1 MSSKLTL
8 VVGGVAAVLM
18 LALAGILLVVVSGGD
33 GDGES
38 TDRATP
44 ASKTAD
50 DADAGGP
57 AASGELRIRGD
68 DPLVLDPAVI
78 QDAGSAFYAVEIF
91 SGLVRLDRDLQLQ
104 PDVAERWDVSPDGK
118 TYTFYID
125 PRATFHDG
133 RPVLAGDVKA
143 SWERALSPDTA
154 SVVAE
159 NFLGDIVGAKDLSRG
174 RAGAISGVRV
184 VDDATIEVTIDAPK
198 QYFLFKLAYT
208 TAFIVDTE
216 QITANPRRWTQKP
229 NGTGPFKLKEWKLGE
244 RLVLEAYDRHHLGAP
259 KLKTVRVELSGGS
272 ALVAYED
279 GDIDVTGVGLDDLE
293 RIQDPSDPL
302 NDEYQTVQR
311 QSIDYIGFNV
321 NTPPFDDPKVRQA
334 FALAVDRE
342 KIAEVILKSAIPVA
356 TGVLP
361 PGVPGYTPTEKT
373 YPYDPERAKQLL
385 SESKYADNL
394 GEITL
399 AESGAG
405 ATVGPTTEAIIQYWK
420 DNLGVDVQIQQAE
433 SATFFEDIDEGRY
446 QMFHLGWIMDYP
458 DPEDILDILFH
469 SKSRQNSTRYSN
481 AEVDAKLEQARTEAD
496 TEKRLALYQEIEKF
510 VIDDAVWMPM
520 FFDVGHVLVKP
531 YVKNYIFPPL
541 VIEKFR
547 DVEVNR

>member
-8 VVGGVAAVLM
+8 AVGGVAAVLM
-18 LALAGILLVVVSGGD
+18 LALAGILLVVVSSGGGGN
-33 GDGES
+33 GDSGPS
-38 TDRATP
+38 

-50 DADAGGP
+50 DAADSGP
-57 AASGELRIRGD
+57 AASGELRIRGE
-68 DPLVLDPAVI
+68 DPLFLDPAVI

-91 SGLVRLDRDLQLQ
+91 SGLVRIDKDLRLQ
-104 PDVAERWDVSPDGK
+104 PDVAERWDVSPDRK
-118 TYTFYID
+118 TYTFYIN
-125 PRATFHDG
+125 PKATFHDG

-174 RAGAISGVRV
+174 RATEISGVRV
-184 VDDATIEVTIDAPK
+184 VDEGTLEVTIDAPK
-198 QYFLFKLAYT
+198 QYFLYKLAYT

-244 RLVLEAYDRHHLGAP
+244 RLVLEAYERHHLGAP

-279 GDIDVTGVGLDDLE
+279 GDIDVTGVGLDDLQ
-293 RIQDPSDPL
+293 RIQDPSDEL

-311 QSIDYIGFNV
+311 MSVDYIGFNV

-334 FALAVDRE
+334 FAMAVDRE

-356 TGVLP
+356 TGVMP
-361 PGVPGYTPTEKT
+361 PGVPGYTPTDKT
-373 YPYDPERAKQLL
+373 YAYDPERAKQLL
-385 SESKYADNL
+385 SESKYAGDL

-420 DNLGVDVQIQQAE
+420 DNLGVEVKIQQAE
-433 SATFFEDIDEGRY
+433 SGTFFDDIDEGRY

-469 SKSRQNSTRYSN
+469 SKSRQNNSQYSN
-481 AEVDAKLEQARTEAD
+481 AEVDAKLETARTEAD
-496 TEKRLALYQEIEKF
+496 TEKRLALYQEIEK
-510 VIDDAVWMPM
+510 IILDEAAWMPM

>member
-8 VVGGVAAVLM
+8 AIGGVAAVLM
-18 LALAGILLVVVSGGD
+18 LALAGILLIVVSGGG
-33 GDGES
+33 GDKGDS
-38 TDRATP
+38 GP
-44 ASKTAD
+44 SASKTAD
-50 DADAGGP
+50 DASDSGP

-68 DPLVLDPAVI
+68 DPLFLDPAVI

-91 SGLVRLDRDLQLQ
+91 SGLVRLDKDLQLQ

-125 PRATFHDG
+125 PKATFHDG

-174 RAGAISGVRV
+174 RADAISGVRV
-184 VDDATIEVTIDAPK
+184 VDDGTLEVTIDAPK
-198 QYFLFKLAYT
+198 QYFLYKLAYT

-293 RIQDPSDPL
+293 RIQDPSDAL

-311 QSIDYIGFNV
+311 QSVDYIGFNV

-433 SATFFEDIDEGRY
+433 SATFFDDIDEGRY

-496 TEKRLALYQEIEKF
+496 TEKRLALYQEIEKI
-510 VIDDAVWMPM
+510 VIDDAAWMPM